1 MISVA
6 RLRQVAFDRT
16 ILYLRGAHT
25 SRTALM
31 TCLHDM
37 RTGTCHKSAYL
48 SANLHLLSFNI
59 DRFPSTLSSLS
70 VSLLLFFILIPQ
82 LADVVVVYLLAYS
95 TLDWWGGHTDEL
107 PSILPDVVEITGV
120 STECI
125 SVTCSDD

>member
-1 MISVA
+1 MA
-6 RLRQVAFDRT
+6 RLPQVAFDRT

-31 TCLHDM
+31 ICLHDM

-95 TLDWWGGHTDEL
+95 HLIVIDGGGHTDEL
-107 PSILPDVVEITGV
+107 PSILPDVVEIAGI

-125 SVTCSDD
+125 SVTCCDD